1 VIRRRLAAVALVALS
16 LAGCGGGE
24 EEDAAGVATG
34 LDLATTG
41 SLETA
46 LPETTSAPVVVPVPE
61 PGRPIGPTSRG
72 SDVKA
77 LQEALLELG
86 FKPGKADGFFGVRTR
101 KAVIAFQRE
110 HGLRADGLVGPKT
123 AQAINEALAAAG

>member
-1 VIRRRLAAVALVALS
+1 VIGRRVAAVALVALS

-24 EEDAAGVATG
+24 EEDAVSVPTGVDLGSTG
-34 LDLATTG
+34 A
-41 SLETA
+41 LETA
-46 LPETTSAPVVVPVPE
+46 LPETTSAPLVVPIPE
-61 PGRPIGPTSRG
+61 EGRPIGPTTRG
-72 SDVKA
+72 TDVRR

-86 FKPGKADGFFGVRTR
+86 YKPGKADGFFGAKTR

-110 HGLRADGLVGPKT
+110 HGLEDDGLVGPKT